1 MSSSPADLLVVVY
14 LTRSTLL
21 HLMSSSNVASEQDY
35 VIFTAPQKQHCYSI
49 ENVLTKHAPSGHE
62 STFKGRINIERG
74 GGIGIFS
81 IHIIIFRGMESCVS
95 LFFVLSFSLL
105 SLSSLSCSLLD
116 PAGYEAHCSVSC
128 WHQPSLKE

>member
-62 STFKGRINIERG
+62 STFKGRINIERR
-74 GGIGIFS
+74 GGIGIFFFFILS
-81 IHIIIFRGMESCVS
+81 SFAVWKAVSFFSSFFFS
-95 LFFVLSFSLL
+95 LFFLFLLCLVL
-105 SLSSLSCSLLD
+105 CSTQLGMKHIVPLVVGIS
-116 PAGYEAHCSVSC
+116 PV
-128 WHQPSLKE
+128 